1 MLADPDLPRVALWR
15 GAILGAIGF
24 EVLKQVSQL
33 LLQSTA
39 NSPAFQAFGIALIL
53 VVWINYF
60 SRVVMYA
67 ASWAYVHPASR
78 ALRPEGPA
86 LVEGPPSPPLPWRER
101 LAADREEESVAV
113 RAAIPFAAGSAATLA
128 LVALLRRG
136 GRKKTRS
143 PGFVR
148 NRWPIRPFLRISE
161 RHTQPQ
167 HQRMTNGGRR

>member
-1 MLADPDLPRVALWR
+1 M
-15 GAILGAIGF
+15 
-24 EVLKQVSQL
+24 LKQVSQL

-86 LVEGPPSPPLPWRER
+86 HVEGPPSPPLAWRDR
-101 LAADREEESVAV
+101 LAADREDESAGA
-113 RAAIPFAAGSAATLA
+113 RWATPFAAGSAATLA
-128 LVALLRRG
+128 LVAVLRRTG
-136 GRKKTRS
+136 DKK
-143 PGFVR
+143 
-148 NRWPIRPFLRISE
+148 
-161 RHTQPQ
+161 
-167 HQRMTNGGRR
+167 